1 MHAHGVYRSILHL
14 SENLIGKKRI
24 PQIITDPAL
33 RFRKKYITDN
43 VVSINFIGAI
53 FPMKPQ
59 EIQQKQESQWNLLWY
74 NLYTTNVNINFS
86 IRDQVIYNNEI
97 YNVQTKKNWI
107 NYGFIKYELIKE
119 PQ

>member
-1 MHAHGVYRSILHL
+1 MHVHGVYRSILHL

-24 PQIITDPAL
+24 LQTITDPAL
-33 RFRKKYITDN
+33 RFRKEYTADN
-43 VVSINFIGAI
+43 VNTINFIGAI

-59 EIQQKQESQWNLLWY
+59 EIQQKQESQWDLLWY
-74 NLYTTNVNINFS
+74 NLYTTNVNLNFS
-86 IRDQVIYNNEI
+86 IRDIVIYNNETYSI
-97 YNVQTKKNWI
+97 QTKKNWA